1 MTREAYHRAL
11 KDVEDDLEL
20 MAAMVGTAIAESIT
34 ALKSRDIEASR
45 KIVKNDALINKKRF
59 DIEEKCIRLIATQQP
74 MAVDLRILAAVIN
87 IITDLERI
95 GDHAEGIAK
104 ISISI
109 GDEPL
114 VKPLVDM
121 PVMADKALSMLRRCM
136 KAFLG
141 RDVETARRICNE
153 DDEVDALYDR
163 IYGEL
168 ILLMVENPKLIKD
181 ATYLIWAAHNIERM
195 ADRVTNIAER
205 VVYMVTG
212 KMEEMNVSKY

>member
-1 MTREAYHRAL
+1 MTREAYHKAL
-11 KDVEDDLEL
+11 KEVEDNLEH
-20 MAAMVGTAIAESIT
+20 MAGMVGAAIKDSMT
-34 ALKSRDIEASR
+34 ALKNRDIEASK
-45 KIVKNDALINKKRF
+45 KIVKNDILINKKRF

-114 VKPLVDM
+114 VKPLIDM
-121 PVMADKALSMLRRCM
+121 PVMADKALSMLQRCM
-136 KAFLG
+136 KAFLD
-141 RDVETARRICNE
+141 RDVETARKICNE
-153 DDEVDALYDR
+153 DDEVDALYDE
-163 IYGEL
+163 IYREL
-168 ILLMVENPKLIKD
+168 ILLMVENPRLIKD

>member
-1 MTREAYHRAL
+1 MTREAYHKAL
-11 KDVEDDLEL
+11 KEVEGDLEQ
-20 MAAMVGTAIAESIT
+20 MAAMVGAAIKDSIT
-34 ALKSRDIEASR
+34 ALKDRDIEASKR
-45 KIVKNDALINKKRF
+45 IVKDDIHINKKRF
-59 DIEEKCIRLIATQQP
+59 EIEEKCIRLIATQQP

-121 PVMADKALSMLRRCM
+121 PVMADKALSMLQRCM
-136 KAFLG
+136 KAFMD
-141 RDVETARRICNE
+141 RDVETSKKICNE
-153 DDEVDALYDR
+153 DDDVDALYDR
-163 IYGEL
+163 IYRDL